1 MSRAT
6 LGALGLAASLGLSAC
21 GQKANEPKV
30 DADTARAQ
38 AAQEQAEARERAR
51 HGPMGTQVQA
61 IDKAN
66 ALGQQM
72 NDMAAKNLEK
82 ADPK

>member
-1 MSRAT
+1 M
-6 LGALGLAASLGLSAC
+6 LALSLLLPAAC
-21 GQKANEPKV
+21 GKEKTPKV
-30 DADTARAQ
+30 DAAT
-38 AAQEQAEARERAR
+38 EQAEARERAR

-66 ALGQQM
+66 ALGADM
-72 NDMAAKNLEK
+72 NKKAAENLEK

>member
-1 MSRAT
+1 VNRAAGW
-6 LGALGLAASLGLSAC
+6 LALAAGLALC
-21 GQKANEPKV
+21 GCGDKAKQPKV

-51 HGPMGTQVQA
+51 HGPMGADVQA

-72 NDMAAKNLEK
+72 NDMAEKNLEK